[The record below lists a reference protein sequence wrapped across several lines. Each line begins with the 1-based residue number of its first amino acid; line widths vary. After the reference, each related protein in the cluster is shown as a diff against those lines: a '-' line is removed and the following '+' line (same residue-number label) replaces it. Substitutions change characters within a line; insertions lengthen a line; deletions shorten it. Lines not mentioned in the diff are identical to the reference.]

1 MEVLID
7 GWRSNLI
14 FSSAHFLPDYSK
26 CSRLHGHTYAVHVR
40 IVGKI
45 KNGILIDFRKV
56 KEEAKKII
64 DEIDHRI
71 IIPTEGKL
79 EIKEGKDIEIKY
91 NNKRYVFPA
100 EDCAFLPIYSSSA
113 ENIAS
118 YILKKLKNAICNE
131 NIERIEVG
139 VDEGYGQGAWAK
151 WEK

>member
-1 MEVLID
+1 M
-7 GWRSNLI
+7 
-14 FSSAHFLPDYSK
+14 
-26 CSRLHGHTYAVHVR
+26 HVR